1 MKSHFHESPWRTQNN
16 TPNAMTSPSL
26 SNSTKVTKAIGEIRE
41 EE

>member
-1 MKSHFHESPWRTQNN
+1 MKSHFHESPWSTQNN